1 MMPEPGNALP
11 EISLEAAAGGQVTPA
26 RHHAEHPGR
35 RLVLFFYPR
44 DNTPGCTAEAQD
56 FSALQERFAAADTDL
71 LGISK
76 DSPRK
81 HRNFI
86 AKHGL
91 TVPLATDAE
100 EDGLS
105 DALGLWSEKQMYG
118 RTYMGMVRTTILLD
132 EAGRILRVWPK
143 VRVKGHAQEVLDAV
157 EALR

>member
-1 MMPEPGNALP
+1 MMPETGKPLP
-11 EISLEAAAGGQVTPA
+11 DIGLETSAGGQVIPA

-56 FSALQERFAAADTDL
+56 LSALQERFAAADTDL

-100 EDGLS
+100 EGGLS
-105 DALGLWSEKQMYG
+105 DALGLWTEKQMYG
-118 RTYMGMVRTTILLD
+118 KSYMGMVRTTILLD
-132 EAGRILRVWPK
+132 AAGTILRVWPK
-143 VRVKGHAQEVLDAV
+143 VRVEGHAQEVLAAV
-157 EALR
+157 EAL